1 MIYVFDCSV
10 QSRMHEMLVE
20 VWELMVKRIKNRRI
34 RCLKKLD
41 DCIFIWFVLACYIS
55 ICII

>member
-1 MIYVFDCSV
+1 MIYVFDGSV

-20 VWELMVKRIKNRRI
+20 VWELMAKRIKNRRI

-41 DCIFIWFVLACYIS
+41 DCIFIWFVLAY
-55 ICII
+55 